1 MTPSSAAS
9 RPSAPSRCSSS
20 RPGVAILHADGL
32 TPGDKVAGILSLTNQ
47 GDKPGALALAITGR
61 RDRPG
66 VYGGRLGNVL
76 RLKVE
81 DLSGRTPARE
91 SVVNQASR
99 FALGTLAGRATRTYR
114 VTATFPDGGIPPT
127 AFTGD
132 NALQGAS
139 VELALQWNL
148 TAADPGPD
156 PRRPPATPVPAP
168 ADPTLP
174 PGTGKRPLLLTLRV
188 PKQRVLK
195 PRGLKAYAE
204 CEIACKVRFTARID
218 NAPVKKKGKKLKK
231 RKTIQKK
238 KVLKG
243 ERKWRKL
250 RAGREQRVFLKMRPK
265 ARRKLKQRLHTP
277 RARRDHG
284 HRAHALGRRQ
294 AHRQAAH
301 RDAHLQEDRPPP
313 LELRRGGGHQLGDLI
328 LLLRRGRAA
337 GARRPGAAAARRASG
352 SSPGDARSRPASAP
366 PRSRGG

>member
-1 MTPSSAAS
+1 MR
-9 RPSAPSRCSSS
+9 RPSIVVAVVTLLLAIGTAVASALPHEAELGRLAAVGPVTLSSS
-20 RPGVAILHADGL
+20 RPGVAILHADNL
-32 TPGDKVAGILSLTNQ
+32 KPGDKVAGILSLTNQ

-99 FALGTLAGRATRTYR
+99 FALGTLAGRETRTYR

-148 TAADPGPD
+148 TAADPAPTAPGRPAGD
-156 PRRPPATPVPAP
+156 ARARARRSDAA
-168 ADPTLP
+168 A
-174 PGTGKRPLLLTLRV
+174 RHRQAAAAAALRV

-204 CEIACKVRFTARID
+204 CEIACKVRFSARID

-250 RAGREQRVFLKMRPK
+250 RAGRERRVFLKMRPK

-294 AHRQAAH
+294 AHGQAAH

-313 LELRRGGGHQLGDLI
+313 LGL
-328 LLLRRGRAA
+328 
-337 GARRPGAAAARRASG
+337 AAAVET
-352 SSPGDARSRPASAP
+352 SSVT
-366 PRSRGG
+366 